1 MDASYYEKHIVKIM
15 RSKNLT
21 LLQALEFDFEENYI
35 DVTSVLSICDY
46 LEEMLE
52 NLNKVEYYMLVYTE
66 QVPDVKLKETR

>member
-1 MDASYYEKHIVKIM
+1 MDASYYEKHIVETM

-21 LLQALEFDFEENYI
+21 LLQALEFDLEANCI

-52 NLNKVEYYMLVYTE
+52 NLDKVEYYMLVYTE
-66 QVPDVKLKETR
+66 QVPDVRLKETR

>member
-1 MDASYYEKHIVKIM
+1 MDASYYEKHIVKTM

-21 LLQALEFDFEENYI
+21 LLQALEFDLEANCI

-52 NLNKVEYYMLVYTE
+52 NLDKVEYYMLVYTE
-66 QVPDVKLKETR
+66 QVPDVRLKETR

>member
-1 MDASYYEKHIVKIM
+1 MDASYYEKHIVEIM

-21 LLQALEFDFEENYI
+21 LLQALEFDLEANCI

-52 NLNKVEYYMLVYTE
+52 NLDKVEYYMLVYTE
-66 QVPDVKLKETR
+66 QVPDVRLKETR